1 MTVEDFGGW
10 LSEKGF
16 SDEIQ
21 KRFEGKSS
29 RYSAYM
35 YASMQWHILDEEM
48 DGEAIFDAIGCQ
60 VGPDCLKDVLPKY
73 GHRIKVYRAI
83 KSAMGIVLQEVW
95 KAVKLVNKSP
105 NL

>member
-1 MTVEDFGGW
+1 MIMEECNFNQSMTVEDLGGW

-16 SDEIQ
+16 SDEIR
-21 KRFEGKSS
+21 KRFE
-29 RYSAYM
+29 
-35 YASMQWHILDEEM
+35 DEEM

-83 KSAMGIVLQEVW
+83 KSAMGIVLQEV
-95 KAVKLVNKSP
+95 
-105 NL
+105 